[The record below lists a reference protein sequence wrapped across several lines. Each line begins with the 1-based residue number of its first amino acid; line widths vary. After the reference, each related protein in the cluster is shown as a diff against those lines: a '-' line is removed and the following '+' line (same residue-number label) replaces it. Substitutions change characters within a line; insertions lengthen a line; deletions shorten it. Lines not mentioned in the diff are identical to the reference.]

1 MSLFKVGFRGSGGTV
16 LPKAVEADSPEGA
29 LRKINGPTLE
39 NTVALV
45 VGNDALSS
53 FRRENGTWVLLEQRK
68 FP

>member
-1 MSLFKVGFRGSGGTV
+1 MSLFKVGFRGPSGTV
-16 LPKAVEADSPEGA
+16 PTKMVEADSPERA
-29 LRKINGPTLE
+29 LQKMDGPTLD
-39 NTVALV
+39 NTVAMV